1 MLSSELSDEEI
12 ALVRR
17 HRDEMA
23 KALAV
28 QKFKSAAIA
37 TAKGFDEWSQT
48 SGEGLSFST
57 FINSFGYQGG
67 DGKQMY
73 EAVSRIFAAALPP
86 A

>member
-1 MLSSELSDEEI
+1 MRDSDLSDEEI
-12 ALVRR
+12 ALVQR
-17 HRDEMA
+17 HRDEKA
-23 KALAV
+23 NALAA

-37 TAKGFDEWSQT
+37 TAKAFDEWSEN
-48 SGEGLSFST
+48 SREGLTFST

-73 EAVSRIFAAALPP
+73 EAVSRINDAALPQ